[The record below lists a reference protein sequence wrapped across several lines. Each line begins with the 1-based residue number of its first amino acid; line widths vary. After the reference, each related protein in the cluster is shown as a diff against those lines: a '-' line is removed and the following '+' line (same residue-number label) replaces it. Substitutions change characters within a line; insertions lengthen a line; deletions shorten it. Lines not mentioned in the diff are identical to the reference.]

1 MARKL
6 TDTAHLRLRF
16 DEKLRRR
23 VEREAARN
31 NRSMN
36 ADIADRL
43 EKSFEREEQR
53 FLMVQAATAALTEAG
68 MKVVSFGAPTGEPAG
83 QSPQH
88 HEVSQPVHLRLRFSE
103 ALRRRL
109 EGAADK
115 NGRAMTAEIID
126 RLEKSFQKQEDQQER
141 INEAASAAL
150 KGEGIRHKGK
160 TP

>member
-6 TDTAHLRLRF
+6 TDTAHLKLRF

-31 NRSMN
+31 DRPMN
-36 ADIADRL
+36 AEIADRL
-43 EKSFEREEQR
+43 EKSFETEVQWS
-53 FLMVQAATAALTEAG
+53 LMVQAATAALSQAG
-68 MKVVSFGAPTGEPAG
+68 MRVVSFGAPAEEPSG
-83 QSPQH
+83 QSPQQH
-88 HEVSQPVHLRLRFSE
+88 QVNHPVHLRLRFSE

-126 RLEKSFQKQEDQQER
+126 RLEKSFQKQEDQQEQKDGPSQHL
-141 INEAASAAL
+141 NPL
-150 KGEGIRHKGK
+150 
-160 TP
+160 